1 MAKPV
6 ALLLNDTSGAYHW
19 GCYGTS
25 MELHLS
31 LEELGYS
38 VDSVGVADIHNLTT
52 GPTTETHFTDDSFR
66 RVFMHDHEELISRI
80 ESAAVVIVNGE
91 GTLHGLRRSA
101 FNLLYLIRS
110 ASHLGKP
117 VHVINTSIYPFSD
130 GSFNEGAA
138 RLYRTA
144 LAEAKSIC
152 VREPESHSVCHA
164 SDIHADLSFDC
175 LPRFIARG
183 KTGQSGED
191 PHTQTIV
198 LGAGFGLTPDIFADL
213 LRAASDVLSE
223 YALLYVTGANGPPAS
238 DDAPFAD
245 LLSHD
250 GRLNV
255 TVKEVT
261 TFADWCQTLAS
272 ADAVVS
278 GRFHHTIAAVCLGTP
293 VLVFEAGTPKNHGL
307 CKALGLQAPLPAD
320 PDSSEVFRKRV
331 AKILNEGRS
340 SVSPEVISDL
350 RDQAGNN
357 FRSIDGA

>member
-6 ALLLNDTSGAYHW
+6 ALLLNDTSSAYHW

-25 MELHLS
+25 MELRLS
-31 LEELGYS
+31 LEELGYT
-38 VDSVGVADIHNLTT
+38 VDAVGVTEIHNLST
-52 GPTTETHFTDDSFR
+52 GPTTDTHFTDDSFR

-80 ESAAVVIVNGE
+80 ESAAIVTVNGE

-101 FNLLYLIRS
+101 FNLLYLIRT

-117 VHVINTSIYPFSD
+117 VHVFNTSIYPFSD

-138 RLYRTA
+138 RLYRVA

-152 VREPESHSVCHA
+152 VREPESFSVCQA

-175 LPRFIARG
+175 LPRFIARDN
-183 KTGQSGED
+183 TAQSDEGSD
-191 PHTQTIV
+191 TKTIV
-198 LGAGFGLTPDIFADL
+198 LGGGFGLTPDIFNDL
-213 LRAASDVLSE
+213 LRAVSDVLSE
-223 YALLYVTGANGPPAS
+223 HALVYITGANGPPAS
-238 DDAPFAD
+238 DDAPFAH

-272 ADAVVS
+272 ADAVIS

-307 CKALGLQAPLPAD
+307 CQALGLQAPLPAD
-320 PDSSEVFRKRV
+320 PDSSEELRKRM
-331 AKILNEGRS
+331 AKILNEGSS
-340 SVSPEVISDL
+340 SVSPKAISDL
-350 RDQAGNN
+350 RDQAANN
-357 FRSIDGA
+357 FRAIDGA